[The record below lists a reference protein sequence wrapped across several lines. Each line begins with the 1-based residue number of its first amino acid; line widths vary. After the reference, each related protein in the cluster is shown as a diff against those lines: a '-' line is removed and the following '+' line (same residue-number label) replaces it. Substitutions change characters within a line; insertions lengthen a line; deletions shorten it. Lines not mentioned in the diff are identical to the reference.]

1 MKKYFEIFKYSLKTK
16 INFLFDYIVLLFSFA
31 IHVFVFNELWDY
43 ILQGKENIAGYTK
56 PQLIWY
62 IIIGEFIM
70 YSCNKKYNY
79 IADQVKSG
87 QIAHMLVRP
96 IDFIKYTIAE
106 DLSVLVRFV
115 INTIF
120 AIVLGILFAG
130 PIEITAQSMLIT
142 MISIAISVLMGI
154 YVQLIIGLLAFYAE
168 ENDSFWLVA
177 QKLMLLLVFVPLEFY
192 PTSIQKIF
200 LAIPTTYVTYAPAR
214 IFSKFELNQS
224 IMVLLYQIM
233 AFAVLAILARIL
245 YKRGVEKI
253 NVNGG

>member
-1 MKKYFEIFKYSLKTK
+1 MRKYFEIFKYSIKTK

-70 YSCNKKYNY
+70 YSCDKKYNY
-79 IADQVKSG
+79 IAEQVKSG
-87 QIAHMLVRP
+87 QIANMLIRP

-106 DLSVLVRFV
+106 NLSVFVRFA

-120 AIVLGILFAG
+120 AIVLGFIFAG
-130 PIEITAQSMLIT
+130 PVEITIGSMIIT
-142 MISIAISVLMGI
+142 IISIAISVLMGI
-154 YVQLIIGLLAFYAE
+154 YIQLIIGLLAFYTE
-168 ENDSFWLVA
+168 ENDSFWLVT
-177 QKLMLLLVFVPLEFY
+177 QKLMLLQVFTPLEFY
-192 PTSIQKIF
+192 PDFIQKIF
-200 LAIPTTYVTYAPAR
+200 LALPTTYVTYAPAR
-214 IFSKFELNQS
+214 IFSKFEFNQS
-224 IMVLLYQIM
+224 IILLISQVI
-233 AFAVLAILARIL
+233 AFFIIVIIARTL

>member
-1 MKKYFEIFKYSLKTK
+1 MRKYFEIFKYSLKTK

-70 YSCNKKYNY
+70 YSCNKKYDY
-79 IADQVKSG
+79 IAEQVKSG
-87 QIAHMLVRP
+87 QIGNMLIRP

-106 DLSVLVRFV
+106 DLSVLVRFI

-120 AIVLGILFAG
+120 AVSLGIMFAG
-130 PIEITAQSMLIT
+130 QIEITLASMIIT
-142 MISIAISVLMGI
+142 IISIAISVLMGI
-154 YVQLIIGLLAFYAE
+154 YIQLIIGLLAFYTE
-168 ENDSFWLVA
+168 ENDSFWLVT
-177 QKLMLLLVFVPLEFY
+177 QKLMLLLVFTPLEFY
-192 PTSIQKIF
+192 PEIVQKVF
-200 LAIPTTYVTYAPAR
+200 LALPTTYVTYAPAR
-214 IFSKFELNQS
+214 IFSKFAGNQS
-224 IMVLLYQIM
+224 IMVLTYQVI
-233 AFAVLAILARIL
+233 AFIVLAVLARVL